1 MERIVAALDDGA
13 SKASVCRSFKVPRS
27 TLIDTLHRAG
37 WTGAGVPLT
46 KIRRAAQAPSKPQTA
61 AAAARERK

>member
-1 MERIVAALDDGA
+1 MAALDDGA

-37 WTGAGVPLT
+37 WTGAGVSLT
-46 KIRRAAQAPSKPQTA
+46 KTRCPAPSKPRTA
-61 AAAARERK
+61 AVVDGERG

>member
-1 MERIVAALDDGA
+1 MSAGL
-13 SKASVCRSFKVPRS
+13 PRS

-37 WTGAGVPLT
+37 WTGAGVLPT
-46 KIRRAAQAPSKPQTA
+46 KTRCPAPSTPRTA

>member
-1 MERIVAALDDGA
+1 MQVHTNGKQIMSAGL
-13 SKASVCRSFKVPRS
+13 PRS

-37 WTGAGVPLT
+37 WTGAAVLPT
-46 KIRRAAQAPSKPQTA
+46 KTRCPAPSRPRTV